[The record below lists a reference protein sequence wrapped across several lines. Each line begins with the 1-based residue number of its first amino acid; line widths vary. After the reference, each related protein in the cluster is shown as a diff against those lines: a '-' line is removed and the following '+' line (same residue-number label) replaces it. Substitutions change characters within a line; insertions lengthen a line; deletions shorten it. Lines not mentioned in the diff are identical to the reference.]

1 MRHKAATD
9 HRNPP
14 RRRRR
19 GPLARLGLLLASLIA
34 LGLNLAAVGLL
45 GAGILIATSLA
56 DLPRTDSLREVQLQ
70 EPMRVFSADGVL
82 MAEFGA
88 ERRRPIP
95 YAEIPPRLVEAF
107 LATEDSRF
115 FEHEGVDLIG
125 LGRAALSFLQTGER
139 SQGGSTITMQVARN
153 FYLSRA
159 KTFRRK
165 LSELLLSLHIERTLT
180 KQEILELYFNK
191 IFFGHRAYGIS
202 AAAENYYGKNLR
214 QLTLAQMA
222 MLAGIPKAPS
232 ANNPVSNPQRAL
244 ERRDYILGRMHELG
258 YITKAEY
265 LAALAT
271 PDDARL
277 HRKPVEMEAGYV
289 AEMVRR
295 DLVAR
300 FGEEEAYGR
309 GFQVTTTLDPRLQAQ
324 AEGAVR
330 RAILDY
336 DRRHGY
342 RGPEAR
348 HKLAGLKDQALD
360 DLLAQVQPL
369 AGLTP
374 ALVTRAG
381 DKEAEVYL
389 GQGQRVKL
397 SLAQVKWA
405 GRYRNEDA
413 RGPAPKRVSEAVAAG
428 DLIRLQ
434 QTASGAWEFAQAPH
448 VAGALSVVDPANGAL
463 LALVGGYDFQ
473 DSKFNRALDARR
485 QPGSAFKPFVYAA
498 ALDQGWTPA
507 SLLKDERLAI
517 PYGRGKV
524 WKPANFD
531 NKTLGPIRLRLAL
544 TKSRNLAS
552 VWLLREIGLDRALDF
567 ATRFGFDRGSL
578 PQGMTLVLGTAA
590 ASPTQMATA
599 YAVFAN
605 GGFKVTPHFITRIVD
620 GNGKLVFAD
629 TAPRACA
636 DCWFRNAA
644 GGGDVIAQ
652 GLNAD
657 NPAAPSAPR
666 VLDPVVAW
674 QMNSIM
680 GDVIREGTARKALEL
695 KRGDLAGKTGTTNE
709 VRDSWFCGYQKDL
722 VAVSWM
728 GFDDFSPLGKGET
741 GGQAALGLW
750 VDFMGQALAGK
761 PEAGLE
767 VPAGLV
773 EVRVAKADG
782 RLTDSKG
789 KSSLAEWV
797 RAEEAQSP
805 EGPAT
810 TTETP
815 ATEEYLVEDP
825 GYYERPSTRS
835 GSGSGGEPSGAPRPI
850 DDLF

>member
-1 MRHKAATD
+1 MRYEGATEQ
-9 HRNPP
+9 RYPL

-19 GPLARLGLLLASLIA
+19 GPLARFGLLLASLAA
-34 LGLNLAAVGLL
+34 LVLNLAAVGLV
-45 GAGILIATSLA
+45 GVGILIATSLA

-139 SQGGSTITMQVARN
+139 TQGGSTITMQVARN
-153 FYLSRA
+153 FYLSRE

-165 LSELLLSLHIERTLT
+165 LSELLLSLHIERTLS

-202 AAAENYYGKNLR
+202 AAAEIYYGKTLR
-214 QLTLAQMA
+214 QLSLPQMA

-232 ANNPVSNPQRAL
+232 ANNPVSNPKRAL
-244 ERRDYILGRMHELG
+244 ERRDYVLGRMHELG
-258 YITKAEY
+258 YIPKADY
-265 LAALAT
+265 LEALAT

-277 HRKPVEMEAGYV
+277 HRRPVEMEGGYV

-300 FGEEEAYGR
+300 YGEEEAYGR
-309 GFQVTTTLDPRLQAQ
+309 GFQVTTTLDSRLQAD

-330 RAILDY
+330 RAVLDY

-342 RGPEAR
+342 RGAEAR
-348 HKLAGLKDQALD
+348 HKVAGLTDEALD
-360 DLLAQVQPL
+360 ELLAQAPQWPE
-369 AGLTP
+369 LTA
-374 ALVTRAG
+374 ALVTRVG
-381 DKEAEVYL
+381 DKEAQVYL
-389 GQGQRVKL
+389 GQGQRRKL
-397 SLAQVKWA
+397 TLGQMSWA

-413 RGPAPKRVSEAVAAG
+413 RGPAPKRVGEALAVG
-428 DLIRLQ
+428 DLIRLRK
-434 QTASGAWEFAQAPH
+434 TAKDTWELSQAPS
-448 VAGALSVVDPANGAL
+448 VAGALSVLDPANGAL

-507 SLLKDERLAI
+507 SLLKDEHLSI

-531 NKTLGPIRLRLAL
+531 HKTLGPIRLRLAL
-544 TKSRNLAS
+544 SKSRNLAS
-552 VWLLREIGLDRALDF
+552 VWLLREIGLDSALDF
-567 ATRFGFDRGSL
+567 ATRFGFDRDRL
-578 PQGMTLVLGTAA
+578 PQGLTLVLGTAA
-590 ASPTQMATA
+590 ASPTQMAGA

-620 GNGKLVFAD
+620 GNGKLVFAT

-636 DCWFRNAA
+636 ECWFRDSAEGRGA
-644 GGGDVIAQ
+644 IAQ
-652 GLNAD
+652 GLDASAQ
-657 NPAAPSAPR
+657 PATMAPR
-666 VLDPVVAW
+666 VLDPRVAW

-680 GDVIREGTARKALEL
+680 GDVIREGTGRKALEL

-709 VRDSWFCGYQKDL
+709 VRDSWFCGYQKEL

-750 VDFMGQALAGK
+750 VDFMEQALAGK
-761 PEAGLE
+761 PEAELP
-767 VPAGLV
+767 VPTGLV

-782 RLTDSKG
+782 RLTDGKG
-789 KSSLAEWV
+789 KSSLTEWV
-797 RAEEAQSP
+797 RAENALDP
-805 EGPAT
+805 GGPAESPT
-810 TTETP
+810 SPT
-815 ATEEYLVEDP
+815 ASQEYLADDP
-825 GYYERPSTRS
+825 GYYERPSK
-835 GSGSGGEPSGAPRPI
+835 EPSGSPRLI

>member
-1 MRHKAATD
+1 MSQFTV
-9 HRNPP
+9 PE
-14 RRRRR
+14 RR
-19 GPLARLGLLLASLIA
+19 G
-34 LGLNLAAVGLL
+34 
-45 GAGILIATSLA
+45 
-56 DLPRTDSLREVQLQ
+56 
-70 EPMRVFSADGVL
+70 
-82 MAEFGA
+82 
-88 ERRRPIP
+88 
-95 YAEIPPRLVEAF
+95 
-107 LATEDSRF
+107 
-115 FEHEGVDLIG
+115 
-125 LGRAALSFLQTGER
+125 
-139 SQGGSTITMQVARN
+139 
-153 FYLSRA
+153 
-159 KTFRRK
+159 
-165 LSELLLSLHIERTLT
+165 
-180 KQEILELYFNK
+180 
-191 IFFGHRAYGIS
+191 
-202 AAAENYYGKNLR
+202 AAAR
-214 QLTLAQMA
+214 
-222 MLAGIPKAPS
+222 
-232 ANNPVSNPQRAL
+232 
-244 ERRDYILGRMHELG
+244 
-258 YITKAEY
+258 
-265 LAALAT
+265 

-413 RGPAPKRVSEAVAAG
+413 RGPAPKRVSEAGAAG